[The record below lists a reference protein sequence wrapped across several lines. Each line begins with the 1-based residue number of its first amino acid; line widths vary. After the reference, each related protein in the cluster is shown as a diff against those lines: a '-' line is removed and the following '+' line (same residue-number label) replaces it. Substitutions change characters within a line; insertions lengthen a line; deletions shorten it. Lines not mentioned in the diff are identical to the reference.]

1 MDNLAQKKETELRIS
16 EKKLE
21 IPLPRIV
28 LRSFFFL
35 VLLILGIFFFATLR
49 LQVFENKKYVALA
62 QQNKFI
68 NRSIQAIRGVIYD
81 SKGNQLVFNKLSFD
95 LVYRK
100 SEAPEE
106 ETSDI
111 FQKVAEI
118 LKINSSDLQKK
129 VGDAES
135 SVVLISENLDYQTLV
150 LLETKKDEIK
160 GFSVEKNTTREYRD
174 GQTYSQLI
182 GYTNRITAEE
192 LSESSESY
200 SSADYVG
207 RAGLENQYE
216 EYLRK
221 NPGQLQIERDALGNE
236 ISRQIISLP
245 QSGNSLVLWLDSE
258 LQKKSEE
265 ILQGTIDRIKA
276 KSGAI
281 VALDPQSGGVLA
293 LVSLPSFDNNL
304 FNKGADAEAL
314 KKVLNDKSQPLFNRA
329 IAGQFPTGSTIK
341 PLEAA
346 AALEEELISPY
357 KAINCQGQITVPH
370 RYDPGIIYTYK
381 DWRIHGVTDMR
392 KAIAESCNVYFYTI
406 GGGYGDQKGLGPS
419 RIKQYLE
426 LFGWG
431 SKTQIDLPGES
442 AGFIP
447 SPEWKKEAKGQT
459 WLDGDT
465 YNLSIGQSDLIIT
478 PLQVAASFTA
488 IANGGI
494 LYQPQIVK
502 EIIDEDKNIVQAFS
516 PKITRQN
523 FINPDN
529 LEIVRE
535 GMRWAVTG
543 ENSPHASSVTLNSL
557 PVTAAAKTGTA
568 QIPTPDHY
576 DNWVTVFAPYE
587 NPQIVITVV
596 LEDVA
601 NVQVAALP
609 VAKEILNWYFTQ
621 DQNLTMQENY
631 GESNN

>member
-1 MDNLAQKKETELRIS
+1 MDNLAQKKEAELGIS

-21 IPLPRIV
+21 IPLSRIV

-35 VLLILGIFFFATLR
+35 VLLILGAFFVATFK

-100 SEAPEE
+100 SEIPDEE
-106 ETSDI
+106 KNII
-111 FQKVAEI
+111 FQGVADI
-118 LKINSSDLQKK
+118 LRINLFDLQEKI
-129 VGDAES
+129 DDSES
-135 SVVLISENLDYQTLV
+135 SVVLILENLDYQTLV
-150 LLETKKDEIK
+150 LLETKKEEIK
-160 GFSVEKNTTREYRD
+160 GFSVEKNTTRDYRD

-192 LSESSESY
+192 LSKSLEDY
-200 SSADYVG
+200 SSIDYVG

-221 NPGQLQIERDALGNE
+221 NPGKLQIERDALGNE

-245 QSGNSLVLWLDSE
+245 QSGNSLVLWLDSD

-265 ILQGTIDRIKA
+265 VLQGTIDRIKA

-304 FNKGADAEAL
+304 FNKGADVEAL
-314 KKVLNDKSQPLFNRA
+314 KKILNDKSQPLFNRA

-346 AALEEELISPY
+346 AALEEKLISPY
-357 KAINCQGQITVPH
+357 KTINCQGQITVPH
-370 RYDPGIIYTYK
+370 RYDPEIIYTYK
-381 DWRIHGVTDMR
+381 DWRTHDITDMR

-406 GGGYGDQKGLGPS
+406 GGGYGNQKGLGPS

-431 SKTQIDLPGES
+431 DKTKIDLPGEGT
-442 AGFIP
+442 GFIP
-447 SPEWKKEAKGQT
+447 SPEWKKETRGQS

-478 PLQVAASFTA
+478 PLQVATAFAA
-488 IANGGI
+488 IANGGT
-494 LYQPQIVK
+494 LYQPQVVK
-502 EIIDEDKNIVQAFS
+502 EIIDEDKNIVESLS

-523 FINPDN
+523 FISPEN

-543 ENSPHASSVTLNSL
+543 ENSPHASSITLNSL

-576 DNWVTVFAPYE
+576 DNWVTVFAPYD
-587 NPQIVITVV
+587 NPQIVITVI

-609 VAKEILNWYFTQ
+609 VAKEILEWYFTQ
-621 DQNLTMQENY
+621 DQNLTTQENY

>member
-1 MDNLAQKKETELRIS
+1 MDNLAQKKEAELGIS

-21 IPLPRIV
+21 VPLSRIV

-35 VLLILGIFFFATLR
+35 VLLILGAFFVATFK

-100 SEAPEE
+100 SEIPDEE
-106 ETSDI
+106 KNII
-111 FQKVAEI
+111 FQGVADI
-118 LKINSSDLQKK
+118 LRINLFDLQEKI
-129 VGDAES
+129 DDSES
-135 SVVLISENLDYQTLV
+135 SVVLILENLDYQTLV
-150 LLETKKDEIK
+150 LLETKKEEIK
-160 GFSVEKNTTREYRD
+160 GFSVEKNTTRDYRD

-192 LSESSESY
+192 LSKSLEDY
-200 SSADYVG
+200 SSIDYVG

-221 NPGQLQIERDALGNE
+221 NPGKLQIERDALGNE

-245 QSGNSLVLWLDSE
+245 QSGNSLVLWLDSD

-265 ILQGTIDRIKA
+265 VLQGTIDRIKA

-304 FNKGADAEAL
+304 FNKGADVEAL
-314 KKVLNDKSQPLFNRA
+314 KKILNDKSQPLFNRA

-346 AALEEELISPY
+346 AALEEKLISPY
-357 KAINCQGQITVPH
+357 KTINCQGQITVPH
-370 RYDPGIIYTYK
+370 RYDPEIIYTYK
-381 DWRIHGVTDMR
+381 DWRTHDITDMR

-406 GGGYGDQKGLGPS
+406 GGGYGNQKGLGPS

-431 SKTQIDLPGES
+431 DKTKIDLPGEGT
-442 AGFIP
+442 GFIP
-447 SPEWKKEAKGQT
+447 SPEWKKEARGQS

-478 PLQVAASFTA
+478 PLQVATAFAA
-488 IANGGI
+488 IANGGT
-494 LYQPQIVK
+494 LYQPQVVK
-502 EIIDEDKNIVQAFS
+502 EIIDEDKNIVESLS

-523 FINPDN
+523 FISPEN

-543 ENSPHASSVTLNSL
+543 ENSPHASSITLNSL

-576 DNWVTVFAPYE
+576 DNWVTVFAPYD
-587 NPQIVITVV
+587 NPQIVITVI

-609 VAKEILNWYFTQ
+609 VAKEILEWYFTQ
-621 DQNLTMQENY
+621 DQNLTTQENY